1 MAEDATICA
10 KAPAKYFDFL
20 NDFGEE
26 LGEAIG
32 FPKLVKKVSVWRRI
46 GAEDPDSVLVGCRN
60 VIEHAVCKLN
70 DVKDT
75 RGTNLESLIFDAEE
89 AVSIDHP
96 TALKLQEIRKKGN
109 KAAHEGGMSQYD
121 ASAVLELL
129 EGVLRSFCWT
139 FGVGEVPVDVE
150 INDDYLFRPLDE
162 GEVRTLLRNGRTA
175 TLVSGDARAET
186 EMANAVKLAR
196 ESRAVMDQAINAIG
210 ALGMMKQKMED
221 HGQRFG
227 LDDANAPSHGE
238 GASNDA
244 LAADEDQAL
253 QSQLFDTGDMEAI
266 DSKIE
271 ELKAQVKKCN
281 QDSIAEIEMAQ
292 AHVRE
297 VLNEH
302 DFIRK
307 LLGQDKHATMKQM
320 EVMAFP
326 RQEKTRT
333 RILQIAGGAGTGKSL
348 CLLAK
353 LIAEVDG
360 SQGRLALT
368 DAASHDDPRAEGP
381 RALFICYNLGLRV
394 YMEGL
399 LESFPEAKA
408 RIDVVSFD
416 GFFNQMV
423 KHKSNFNYAWLNGY
437 AKDVRYPEGWRI
449 TYGNEAKVFGVEK
462 NVVKKA
468 MRAVAERHPE
478 LDKPY
483 YLDVDDKNSVSW
495 VNDELL
501 WLEARYD
508 DEAQAAKHYPQARR
522 VGRGT
527 KRLPNADVRSVILEI
542 FHAYHELLKEEH
554 KYTIYQAVKKLL
566 KSEQLPRYDAIA
578 VDEVQ
583 DLALLQVRLVMKL
596 RRNDGS
602 RVYISGDEDQK
613 IYQRDFTWK
622 QLDSGVKGHTIT
634 LDENKRN
641 GPGISEFANRL
652 TSNAGLAFAATASQV
667 PAAAQSKAKLT
678 RFEGVELGSWDDE
691 KLIRLLANLQ
701 NLGETTA
708 VIGKTNVLVAESKK
722 LPTGE
727 LSFAAVD
734 EKPVTE
740 PGLYECRAK
749 KGKGLEFDNVVVDY
763 SYVAGDDYDEE
774 KRLRYVHFTRPRKR
788 LYVRY
793 PVDDVPQLLL
803 DYYADCL
810 PGLGND

>member
-1 MAEDATICA
+1 
-10 KAPAKYFDFL
+10 
-20 NDFGEE
+20 
-26 LGEAIG
+26 
-32 FPKLVKKVSVWRRI
+32 
-46 GAEDPDSVLVGCRN
+46 
-60 VIEHAVCKLN
+60 
-70 DVKDT
+70 
-75 RGTNLESLIFDAEE
+75 
-89 AVSIDHP
+89 
-96 TALKLQEIRKKGN
+96 
-109 KAAHEGGMSQYD
+109 
-121 ASAVLELL
+121 
-129 EGVLRSFCWT
+129 
-139 FGVGEVPVDVE
+139 
-150 INDDYLFRPLDE
+150 
-162 GEVRTLLRNGRTA
+162 
-175 TLVSGDARAET
+175 
-186 EMANAVKLAR
+186 MANAVKLAR

-333 RILQIAGGAGTGKSL
+333 RILQI
-348 CLLAK
+348 
-353 LIAEVDG
+353 
-360 SQGRLALT
+360 
-368 DAASHDDPRAEGP
+368 
-381 RALFICYNLGLRV
+381 
-394 YMEGL
+394 
-399 LESFPEAKA
+399 
-408 RIDVVSFD
+408 
-416 GFFNQMV
+416 
-423 KHKSNFNYAWLNGY
+423 
-437 AKDVRYPEGWRI
+437 
-449 TYGNEAKVFGVEK
+449 
-462 NVVKKA
+462 
-468 MRAVAERHPE
+468 
-478 LDKPY
+478 
-483 YLDVDDKNSVSW
+483 
-495 VNDELL
+495 DELL

-566 KSEQLPRYDAIA
+566 KSEKLPRYDAIA

-602 RVYISGDEDQK
+602 SVYISGDEDQK

-652 TSNAGLAFAATASQV
+652 TSNAGPAFAATASQV

-722 LPTGE
+722 LSTGE

-763 SYVAGDDYDEE
+763 SYVVGDDYDEE

-788 LYVRY
+788 LSVRY